1 MPFGFKRS
9 ILTSESGS
17 AAALE
22 SILTI
27 NGASQA
33 SSYSPLYSRSFT
45 KVKDELNIFG
55 TATTDGSASSI
66 AKYMPI
72 ANGTYNV
79 EITAI
84 NGVPTS
90 STYFSPATMR
100 FVHRGSLFN
109 SSGNINP
116 YYGSGTLQVAAAN
129 DGGTSQWNNLPSL
142 PYSFGSITYDSSNQ
156 DLKGVWSV
164 WSPPYGGHSASFP
177 SWTMRFTAT

>member
-1 MPFGFKRS
+1 MPLGFKGN
-9 ILTSESGS
+9 ILTSGS
-17 AAALE
+17 AEALE

-27 NGASQA
+27 NGKSQA
-33 SSYSPLYSRSFT
+33 SSYSPMVSSSYT

-55 TATTDGSASSI
+55 TATIDGQATSN

-79 EITAI
+79 EITAV

-90 STYFSPATMR
+90 SAYFSPAIMR

-109 SSGNINP
+109 SSGSIIA
-116 YYGSGTLQVAAAN
+116 YYPSGTLQAGASN

-142 PYSFGSITYDSSNQ
+142 PYSFGSVTYNSSNQ
-156 DLKGVWSV
+156 ESKGVYSI

>member
-1 MPFGFKRS
+1 MPLGFKGN
-9 ILTSESGS
+9 ILTSS
-17 AAALE
+17 AEAQE

-33 SSYSPLYSRSFT
+33 SSYSPMYSRSFT

-55 TATTDGSASSI
+55 TATTDGSSNSY

-79 EITAI
+79 EITAV

-90 STYFSPATMR
+90 SASFSGNVMR
-100 FVHRGSLFN
+100 FVHRGSLSS
-109 SSGNINP
+109 SSGSVFTSYP
-116 YYGSGTLQVAAAN
+116 GGTLQVGAYN
-129 DGGTSQWNNLPSL
+129 DDGTGWNNLPSL
-142 PYSFGSITYDSSNQ
+142 PYSFGSVTYNSSNQ
-156 DLKGVWSV
+156 DSKGVWSV
-164 WSPPYGGHSASFP
+164 WSPPYGGHNASFP

>member
-1 MPFGFKRS
+1 MPLGFKGN
-9 ILTSESGS
+9 ILTTSSS

-33 SSYSPLYSRSFT
+33 SSYSPLFSRSFT

-55 TATTDGSASSI
+55 TATTDGSADTY

-84 NGVPTS
+84 NGAPTS
-90 STYFSPATMR
+90 SVTFSGNVMR
-100 FVHRGSLFN
+100 FVHRGSLFRGG
-109 SSGNINP
+109 SGITQ
-116 YYGSGTLQVAAAN
+116 YYPSGTLQIGAN
-129 DGGTSQWNNLPSL
+129 NSGGSSQWNNLPSL
-142 PYSFGSITYDSSNQ
+142 PYSFGSVTYNSSNQ
-156 DLKGVWSV
+156 ESKGVWSV
-164 WSPPYGGHSASFP
+164 WNAPYGGHQTSFP

>member
-1 MPFGFKRS
+1 MPFGFKGN
-9 ILTSESGS
+9 ILSSGS
-17 AAALE
+17 VEALE

-27 NGASQA
+27 NGRSQS
-33 SSYSPLYSRSFT
+33 SSYSPMYSNSFT

-55 TATTDGSASSI
+55 TATTDGLSDTF

-84 NGVPTS
+84 NGTPYS

-100 FVHRGSLFN
+100 FVHRGSLFK
-109 SSGNINP
+109 SGSGLTA
-116 YYGSGTLQVAAAN
+116 YYPSGTLQVGASN

-142 PYSFGSITYDSSNQ
+142 PYSFGSTTYNSSNQ
-156 DLKGVWSV
+156 DSKGVWSI